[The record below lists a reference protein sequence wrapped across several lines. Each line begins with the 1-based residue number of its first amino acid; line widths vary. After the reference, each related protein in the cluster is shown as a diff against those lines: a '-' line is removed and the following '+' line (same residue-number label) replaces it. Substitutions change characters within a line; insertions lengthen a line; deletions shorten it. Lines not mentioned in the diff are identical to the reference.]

1 MRSACSA
8 IVAAALLLSC
18 AGGGSVSASP
28 RAVAFSEVASTA
40 MSDHDAGPA
49 IVVGTS
55 AAARAAI
62 TREIPVKVQD
72 GQVLVAVF
80 EGLQRTGGYA
90 IRIIAIERSGDR
102 LTVRATFTKPP
113 ADAIVTQV
121 LTSPAHVV
129 SISTNDAAGLR
140 EAVLL
145 DETGTERARLNS
157 T

>member
-1 MRSACSA
+1 
-8 IVAAALLLSC
+8 
-18 AGGGSVSASP
+18 
-28 RAVAFSEVASTA
+28 